1 MPTGLASRG
10 IGYAARL
17 AGQAPRVERVDQ
29 QMTVLIACI
38 EDSSV
43 AIRMEGRLPDY
54 SHATH
59 EFSLNRPIGD
69 DWGQYIRHVPNPPPL
84 IVRTEESTSFVVFD
98 RRDDAERF
106 EQWLIDAREEQD
118 RGFRTMR
125 G

>member
-1 MPTGLASRG
+1 MA
-10 IGYAARL
+10 
-17 AGQAPRVERVDQ
+17 
-29 QMTVLIACI
+29 VLIACI
-38 EDSSV
+38 EDPSV

-54 SHATH
+54 SPATH
-59 EFSLNRPIGD
+59 EFRLNRPIGD
-69 DWGQYIRHVPNPPPL
+69 DWLQYIRHVPNPPPV
-84 IVRTEESTSFVVFD
+84 IVRTDESTSFVVFE

>member
-1 MPTGLASRG
+1 
-10 IGYAARL
+10 
-17 AGQAPRVERVDQ
+17 
-29 QMTVLIACI
+29 MTILIASV
-38 EDSSV
+38 EDASV
-43 AIRMEGRLPDY
+43 ELRMEGRLLDY
-54 SHATH
+54 NHMTH

-84 IVRTEESTSFVVFD
+84 IVRTEKSISFVVFQ

-106 EQWLIDAREEQD
+106 ERWLHGAREEQD